1 MKMFL
6 KIIGCLVGIIAS
18 MPLLAAGEDGFTRD
32 GYLGADAHRLPSAEG
47 TTGLFLM
54 TTAYTLDAGEA
65 RIGGTFFYDD
75 LNGADERIKIPA
87 TFTLGITD
95 RFELGAMLPSLS
107 EDISGVSNSGTGDG
121 TVLLKYRFH
130 SQSESFPEVALM
142 GGMQFPTASETQFEE
157 VEDFALIL
165 GLLGSFEV
173 PFFESVLGVHFE
185 FKGVNIDPR
194 SDTSVY
200 QDDYSISAFGLN
212 IPVSDGGRL
221 NFIAE
226 SQIVQ
231 NKMVIADN
239 GTTILAGFRYMFKYF
254 NAGVALKKTDS
265 DSPTLTGAEREFVG
279 TIGLGF

>member
-1 MKMFL
+1 MKTFL

-65 RIGGTFFYDD
+65 RIGGTILYND
-75 LNGADERIKIPA
+75 LNGADERITIPA

-95 RFELGAMLPSLS
+95 RFELGAMIPTL
-107 EDISGVSNSGTGDG
+107 EENISGTSNSGTGDG

-130 SQSESFPEVALM
+130 SQSESFPEMALM
-142 GGMQFPTASETQFEE
+142 GGMQLPTASETQFEE
-157 VEDFALIL
+157 VEDFALIM
-165 GLLGSFEV
+165 GILGSFEV
-173 PFFESVLGVHFE
+173 PFFQSVLGIHFE

-194 SDTSVY
+194 SDTSIY
-200 QDDYSISAFGLN
+200 QDDYNLFAFGLN
-212 IPVSDGGRL
+212 LPVSDGGRL

-226 SQIVQ
+226 SRTVQ
-231 NKMVIADN
+231 DRTDPADN
-239 GTTILAGFRYMFKYF
+239 GTTILGGFRYMFKYF
-254 NAGVALKKTDS
+254 NAGFALMKTDS
-265 DSPTLTGAEREFVG
+265 DSPTLSGSEREFVF
-279 TIGLGF
+279 TVGLGF